1 MSEPKYWSGRVR
13 EHDDFGVPI
22 ENIFYDARTF
32 LGPWATMAPSSFELH
47 RLTLNEISSL
57 GTGKGQR
64 YELQPDGRWMKTA
77 G

>member
-1 MSEPKYWSGRVR
+1 MSQPKYWIGRVR
-13 EHDDFGVPI
+13 ATDDFGVPI

-47 RLTLNEISSL
+47 RLGTDEASSL

-64 YELQPDGRWMKTA
+64 YERQPDGRWLKT
-77 G
+77 GG